1 MKKTF
6 ILCTLFVLLLTG
18 CDNNNFSAKHLPDII
33 EIDTTAVCCGILN
46 PVENMEWLH
55 DIVSIYLSDSIKLRE
70 THRSELEVS
79 SITYTDTEEEE
90 YNAVELYYYS
100 YNFPWT
106 FDQVQAKKRA
116 RSAVPPC
123 PFFEVYDCEGNR
135 LSYEQ
140 GENIRQNGEQ
150 TIIARFAFGC
160 AVNYE

>member
-1 MKKTF
+1 MKARITRGDRVRHSR
-6 ILCTLFVLLLTG
+6 LHAWQCT
-18 CDNNNFSAKHLPDII
+18 
-33 EIDTTAVCCGILN
+33 N
-46 PVENMEWLH
+46 PVENMEWLYG
-55 DIVSIYLSDSIKLRE
+55 IVSIYLSDSIKLRE
-70 THRSELEVS
+70 NHRSELEVI
-79 SITYTDTEEEE
+79 SITYTDTNEEE
-90 YNAVELYYYS
+90 YSAVALYYEN

-140 GENIRQNGEQ
+140 GENIRQKGEQ